1 MFPLIYEKI
10 YCQRKNFQ
18 MKNLNINETKK
29 LINKY
34 CQYFQFKTK
43 NIKISLTLTL
53 ILTKCGGLNYFSF
66 NAIVVEYIYI
76 YIYIYIYQ
84 ITSNNGEINYKLKAL
99 ILR

>member
-18 MKNLNINETKK
+18 MKNLNINETEK

-34 CQYFQFKTK
+34 CQYFKFKTK

-53 ILTKCGGLNYFSF
+53 ILKKCGGFNYFSF
-66 NAIVVEYIYI
+66 NAIVVEYIELYI
-76 YIYIYIYQ
+76 QTKSHQ
-84 ITSNNGEINYKLKAL
+84 IMEK
-99 ILR
+99 

>member
-1 MFPLIYEKI
+1 MLAAMLTNHKWCGLWRHVSLDIWKNILSEK
-10 YCQRKNFQ
+10 KNQ

-53 ILTKCGGLNYFSF
+53 ILK
-66 NAIVVEYIYI
+66 
-76 YIYIYIYQ
+76 
-84 ITSNNGEINYKLKAL
+84 
-99 ILR
+99 

>member
-29 LINKY
+29 LINKS
-34 CQYFQFKTK
+34 CQYFKFKNK
-43 NIKISLTLTL
+43 NIKIPLTLTL
-53 ILTKCGGLNYFSF
+53 ILKKCGGFNYFSF
-66 NAIVVEYIYI
+66 NVIVVEFIYLYIYTN
-76 YIYIYIYQ
+76 Q